1 MAVVIRTLYNNQR
14 WSAPCRLPGK
24 DERCSLCFEE
34 GRVLRSPQPEDET
47 CSGLCWERD
56 ICTRHE
62 WPCTPKGNT
71 FGDRVMPGDQV
82 FFVHREP
89 SGGYT
94 IWGYSH
100 VFSVEN
106 HPRTTGDEAH
116 CGYAFIRVDDFTPIL
131 VENRPR
137 GLSAEHL
144 VGAPW
149 GQGAYRYLSH
159 ADAER
164 IEKMLEDTHG
174 IG

>member
-34 GRVLRSPQPEDET
+34 GRVLRPPQPEDET

-116 CGYAFIRVDDFTPIL
+116 CGYAFIRVDDFLPIL

-137 GLSAEHL
+137 GLTAEQL

-159 ADAER
+159 SDAER

-174 IG
+174 IA